1 MVRLILQKGR
11 EDRVLAGHPWIYRN
25 EIGRTDGA
33 WAPDEAVAV
42 YASDRSFVGR
52 GFYNPKTPIA
62 CRILTRNDEPIDI
75 TFFRRRIETALAYRQ
90 GLALDTDAYRVV
102 SSEGDHLP
110 GLVVDR
116 YGDQLV
122 VQCLTL
128 GMEQNR
134 HFLLP
139 VLESL
144 LAPRGI
150 FFKPDRAAQTS
161 EGLQGI
167 SGWLRGKGA
176 KELEIREAGARF
188 WVDLEGGQK
197 TGFYLDQRDGR
208 RAVAALAQ
216 GKRLLDAFCYTGG
229 FACAALLAG
238 AREAVAIE
246 SSPEAL
252 ALAQRNA
259 ELNGVA
265 DRFRLID
272 GNAFDELRRLERARE
287 SFDLV
292 ILDPPSFTRRRDTV
306 EAALRGYKE
315 INLRALRL
323 LTPGGILASFSC
335 SHHVSPA
342 LFDDVLRA
350 AAADV
355 GRDLRL
361 LATLTQALD
370 HPILLT
376 VPETLYLKGRLCQ
389 VI

>member
-1 MVRLILQKGR
+1 MARLILQKGR
-11 EDRVLAGHPWIYRN
+11 EGRVLAGHPWIYRN
-25 EIGRTDGA
+25 EIARVDGA
-33 WAPDEAVAV
+33 WAPDEAVEV

-62 CRILTRNDEPIDI
+62 CRILTRNDEPIDL
-75 TFFRRRIETALAYRQ
+75 TFFRRRVEAALAYRQ

-134 HFLLP
+134 HFILP

-150 FFKPDRAAQTS
+150 LFKPDRAAQTS
-161 EGLQGI
+161 EGLQGV
-167 SGWLRGKGA
+167 SGWLRGEGA
-176 KELEIREAGARF
+176 KELEIREGRARF

-229 FACAALLAG
+229 FACAALLGG

-246 SSPEAL
+246 SSREAV

-265 DRFRLID
+265 DRCRLSE

-315 INLRALRL
+315 INLRALHL
-323 LTPGGILASFSC
+323 LPPGGILASFSC

-355 GRDLRL
+355 GRGLRL

-370 HPILLT
+370 HPVLLT

>member
-75 TFFRRRIETALAYRQ
+75 TFFRRRVEAALAYRR

-176 KELEIREAGARF
+176 KELEIREGRARY

-361 LATLTQALD
+361 LTTLTQALD
-370 HPILLT
+370 HPVLLT

>member
-25 EIGRTDGA
+25 EIARVDGA
-33 WAPDEAVAV
+33 WAPDDAVTIQAR
-42 YASDRSFVGR
+42 DGSFVGR

-134 HFLLP
+134 HFILP

-150 FFKPDRAAQTS
+150 LFKPDRAAQTS

-176 KELEIREAGARF
+176 KELEIREGRARY

-197 TGFYLDQRDGR
+197 TGFYLDQREAR
-208 RAVAALAQ
+208 RTVAALTL

-238 AREAVAIE
+238 AREAVTIE

-265 DRFRLID
+265 DRCRLID

-323 LTPGGILASFSC
+323 LPPGGILASFSC

-370 HPILLT
+370 HPVLLT
-376 VPETLYLKGRLCQ
+376 VPETLYLKGRLCH

>member
-1 MVRLILQKGR
+1 MARLILQKGR
-11 EDRVLAGHPWIYRN
+11 EGRILAGHPWIFRN
-25 EIGRTDGA
+25 EIARADGA
-33 WAPDEAVAV
+33 WAPDEAVTIHTR
-42 YASDRSFVGR
+42 DGGFVGR
-52 GFYNPKTPIA
+52 GFYNPKTAIA
-62 CRILTRNDEPIDI
+62 CRILTRNDEPIDL
-75 TFFRRRIETALAYRQ
+75 TFFRRRIEAALAYRR
-90 GLALDTDAYRVV
+90 GMALDADAYRVA

-116 YGDQLV
+116 YGDLLV
-122 VQCLTL
+122 GQCLTL
-128 GMEQNR
+128 GIEQNR
-134 HFLLP
+134 HFILP

-150 FFKPDRAAQTS
+150 FFKPDRAAQTA

-167 SGWLRGKGA
+167 SGWLRGEGTR
-176 KELEIREAGARF
+176 ELEIREGQARF

-197 TGFYLDQRDGR
+197 TGFYLDQREAR
-208 RAVAALAQ
+208 QAVAALAK

-229 FACAALLAG
+229 FACQALLAG
-238 AREAVAIE
+238 AREVVAIE
-246 SSPEAL
+246 SSREAL

-265 DRFRLID
+265 ERFRLIE

-292 ILDPPSFTRRRDTV
+292 ILDPPSFTRRRDSV

-323 LTPGGILASFSC
+323 LPPGGILATFSC

-342 LFDDVLRA
+342 LFDEVLRA
-350 AAADV
+350 AAADA

-370 HPILLT
+370 HPVLLT
-376 VPETLYLKGRLCQ
+376 VPETLYLKGRLCH